1 MKLFLRSLRS
11 PFLGLLMLIPLILA
25 ACGGGGGTTT
35 GSGTPSNSSITI
47 TVGSKLDTEGQL
59 IGEMYVLLLKKAGY
73 NVVSKLALGT
83 NAVVFNAINSGAID
97 LYPEFTAT
105 GLTKLGLTSSGN
117 AQKDYQTVKQGYTK
131 LGLTSSGNAQKD
143 YQTVKQGY
151 ESKYHIT
158 WLDVSPL
165 NDTYGVCTTK
175 TEAQKLNATKI
186 SDLASQ
192 ASKLTI
198 ATPPDGVQYGIDV
211 IKSVYGFSF
220 SKVVTYNEE
229 GLTFPAV
236 TTGAQNLNI
245 CYTTAALIAKDNFVL
260 LQDDKHAFPIYNPA
274 PIVRDSTLQKAPGI
288 AAALNPLAPLLT
300 TSVSQ
305 QLQAE
310 VVNGQTVQQ
319 VATNFLKSKGLL

>member
-1 MKLFLRSLRS
+1 MRRFLRSLRT
-11 PFLGLLMLIPLILA
+11 PIVGILLLIPLILA
-25 ACGGGGGTTT
+25 ACGSSGGTAT

-59 IGEMYVLLLKKAGY
+59 IGEMYILLLKKAGY

-83 NAVVFNAINSGAID
+83 NAVVFNAISSGQID
-97 LYPEFTAT
+97 IYPEFTAT
-105 GLTKLGLTSSGN
+105 GLTKLGLTSTGDP
-117 AQKDYQTVKQGYTK
+117 QKDYQTVKQGF
-131 LGLTSSGNAQKD
+131 
-143 YQTVKQGY
+143 

-165 NDTYGVCTTK
+165 NDTYGVCTTQS
-175 TEAQKLNATKI
+175 EAQKLGATKI
-186 SDLASQ
+186 SDLSSKASG
-192 ASKLTI
+192 LTI
-198 ATPPDGVQYGIDV
+198 ATPPDGVQYGVDV

-236 TTGAQNLNI
+236 TSGAQNLNI

-260 LQDDKHAFPIYNPA
+260 LQDDKNAFPIYNPA

-288 AAALNPLAPLLT
+288 PAALNPLAPYLT

-305 QLQAE
+305 QLQAQ
-310 VVNGQTVQQ
+310 VVGGQTVQQ